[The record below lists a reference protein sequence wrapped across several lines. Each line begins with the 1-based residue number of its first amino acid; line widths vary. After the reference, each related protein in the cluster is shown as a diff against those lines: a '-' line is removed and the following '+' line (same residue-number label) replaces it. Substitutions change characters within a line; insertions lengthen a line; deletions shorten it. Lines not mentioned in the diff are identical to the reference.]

1 MIKYNLKCENNH
13 EFESWFSDS
22 NEFDKLNKKKLLE
35 CIYCSSNKIRKSI
48 MAPMVS
54 GRQLKQE
61 NGLSLLDKKLS
72 NEKKHLLKIREY
84 IEKNFEFV
92 GDKLSQK
99 VRESIKD
106 EVVTMGQIKPLINLD
121 QQTQERIL
129 LEIINLNLSS
139 RDVEEKVRLITSKD
153 TEGSEELLHYKDL
166 FEDKTG
172 SKAEIKKTKNKYKV
186 VLNFMSEDA
195 LKNFIKRID

>member
-54 GRQLKQE
+54 GIQPNQE

-72 NEKKHLLKIREY
+72 NKKKQLLKIREH
-84 IEKNFEFV
+84 IEKNFQFV

-99 VRESIKD
+99 VREVYYDKRTKKSIYGTATL
-106 EVVTMGQIKPLINLD
+106 E
-121 QQTQERIL
+121 ER
-129 LEIINLNLSS
+129 
-139 RDVEEKVRLITSKD
+139 
-153 TEGSEELLHYKDL
+153 EELAEEGIDLLSVPWVDKD
-166 FEDKTG
+166 
-172 SKAEIKKTKNKYKV
+172 N
-186 VLNFMSEDA
+186 
-195 LKNFIKRID
+195 